1 MKNKS
6 IILVLIMLSVL
17 ASSTFFFRKKHR
29 ALLITGCARSGT
41 QYVAMALTASGIEIG
56 HEQMKSAGVSKW
68 DLATNPKE
76 ARNKRW
82 INLHNFQFDH
92 IFHQVRDPLKVIS
105 SVYVTEDRQSW
116 NYILKHT
123 PEIDIRDSHLIK
135 CAKYWY
141 YWNLK
146 AEELAE
152 WTYRLEDLDQLWEEY
167 GRRLGKPINAQ
178 AINAISKKTNTAGD
192 PKRFTWYDLEKE
204 LDSELYHNIRKLA
217 QKYGY
222 L

>member
-6 IILVLIMLSVL
+6 IISVLIALSL
-17 ASSTFFFRKKHR
+17 LSFSPFFFGKKHR

-41 QYVAMALTASGIEIG
+41 KYVSSALTASGIEIG
-56 HEQMKSAGVSKW
+56 HEQMKSSGVAKW
-68 DLATNPKE
+68 DLAANPKE
-76 ARNKRW
+76 ARNKKW

-123 PEIDIRDSHLIK
+123 PEISIRDSHLTK

-146 AEELAE
+146 AEQLAE

-167 GRRLGKPINAQ
+167 GLRLGKPINTQ

-192 PKRFTWYDLEKE
+192 PKRFTWDDLKKE
-204 LDSELYHNIRKLA
+204 LDPELYHNIRKLA